1 MSLYIDEDDI
11 NTIGVQVDMLAGLA
25 QLEFDILGLDS
36 WWIGLTD
43 QGHEGRCSSD
53 PLHSCNAV
61 PRLYLRWVWEHSFT
75 EADFTDWAD
84 GFPTAED
91 NVADCAVMSH
101 DQVGQMDRNE
111 TCSCSLFP

>member
-1 MSLYIDEDDI
+1 MSLYNDEDDI

-53 PLHSCNAV
+53 PFLHS
-61 PRLYLRWVWEHSFT
+61 
-75 EADFTDWAD
+75 
-84 GFPTAED
+84 
-91 NVADCAVMSH
+91 
-101 DQVGQMDRNE
+101 
-111 TCSCSLFP
+111 